1 MIMLKL
7 VVVCGG
13 LVVIAS
19 CIAIF
24 AWMYNEWKYHSGDTQ
39 IRLNFDKFVNMYSIS
54 PGSYIT
60 KNYHTRY
67 FKKGCIGRDEDHID
81 ICFSFGDYIRYRL
94 WLKKSIREKTL
105 HEHDKY
111 KKEYYESV
119 QMDIDAFRKK
129 HQEEI
134 EELKEKLREDN
145 VLK

>member
-1 MIMLKL
+1 MIMLRL
-7 VVVCGG
+7 VVVYGG
-13 LVVIAS
+13 LVVIVS

-24 AWMYNEWKYHSGDTQ
+24 ARIYNEWKIHSDNTQ
-39 IRLNFDKFVNMYSIS
+39 IRLDFDKFVNMHSIS

-60 KNYHTRY
+60 KAYHTRY
-67 FKKGCIGRDEDHID
+67 FKKECIGLDKNHID

-105 HEHDKY
+105 HEHNKY

-119 QMDIDAFRKK
+119 QRDIDAFRKK

-134 EELKEKLREDN
+134 EELKEKLRG
-145 VLK
+145 

>member
-1 MIMLKL
+1 MILFKL
-7 VVVCGG
+7 VVVYVG
-13 LVVIAS
+13 LFVIAS
-19 CIAIF
+19 CITIF
-24 AWMYNEWKYHSGDTQ
+24 AWMYNEWKYHSCNTQ

-60 KNYHTRY
+60 NNYHTRY
-67 FKKGCIGRDEDHID
+67 FKKECIGRDKDHID
-81 ICFSFGDYIRYRL
+81 ICFSFSDYIRYRL

-105 HEHDKY
+105 HEHNKY

-134 EELKEKLREDN
+134 EELKKKLCS
-145 VLK
+145 